1 MGNFSLLEVSFWLVS
16 HACNFTSWDSEVG
29 GSQVQSCLDDSEN
42 NCVFFPDKLL
52 GSSLVW
58 VPCPKCLFAE

>member
-29 GSQVQSCLDDSEN
+29 GPQVQSCLDDSEKFLQTN
-42 NCVFFPDKLL
+42 ILGDGFIACL
-52 GSSLVW
+52 GSLSQVSF
-58 VPCPKCLFAE
+58 C